1 MTNFVFYRLKGIKE
15 WIDANDPNAIV
26 IPFSGALEQKL
37 VDMPED
43 EAAKYC
49 TDNNVGS
56 SLPKVIVNGYKALHL
71 QYFFTCGPD
80 EVRAWTIH
88 VRKIILIMFSLLL
101 ATSIPSGCEC
111 F

>member
-49 TDNNVGS
+49 TDNNVG
-56 SLPKVIVNGYKALHL
+56 
-71 QYFFTCGPD
+71 
-80 EVRAWTIH
+80 R
-88 VRKIILIMFSLLL
+88 
-101 ATSIPSGCEC
+101 
-111 F
+111 